1 MYDIIAEKSAERVGN
16 MKLRFKQ
23 RFFAWTDSYDVY
35 DERGEVAYTV
45 KGKLALA
52 HKLQIHDAGGEHIAT
67 LKEVLLTLFKPKF
80 EMYVGERHVGTIIK
94 EITLFRPKFILD
106 CNGWQVTGSFWEWD
120 YSIVDADGRTVA
132 LITKELWNFT
142 DTYALDII
150 DPADALQVL
159 MVVLAI
165 DAEKCS
171 RQ

>member
-1 MYDIIAEKSAERVGN
+1 

-23 RFFAWTDSYDVY
+23 RLFSWLDSYDVF

-45 KGKLALA
+45 KGRLALG
-52 HKLQIHDAGGEHIAT
+52 HKLEIQNAEGEHIAT
-67 LKEVLLTLFKPKF
+67 LKEVLLTFLKPKF
-80 EMYVGERHVGTIIK
+80 EMYEGEHRVGTITK
-94 EITLFRPKFILD
+94 EITLFKPKFILD